1 MSPDTEDPEA
11 SGEKAGEDA
20 ANKEANK
27 VTVFN
32 RVLWSQVK
40 FRNVLSPTTLDT
52 YSLCMFIGNCRNISL
67 ESGGYEIQSP

>member
-32 RVLWSQVK
+32 RVLWRQVK
-40 FRNVLSPTTLDT
+40 FRNVLDPTTLVIVYT
-52 YSLCMFIGNCRNISL
+52 CYV
-67 ESGGYEIQSP
+67 Y